1 MIMREIHVSENSFN
15 SFIYDYMYER
25 FVRKIIYVRMWLQ
38 KWLFIKQQR
47 LKNTEYIDIY
57 EMNN

>member
-1 MIMREIHVSENSFN
+1 MIMRGIHVSENSFN

-25 FVRKIIYVRMWLQ
+25 FVRQIIYVRMWLQ

-47 LKNTEYIDIY
+47 LKNAEYIDIY
-57 EMNN
+57 DMKT

>member
-1 MIMREIHVSENSFN
+1 
-15 SFIYDYMYER
+15 MYER